1 MILFASFNFGN
12 NGGRGAGHPFAQR
25 NLDMVF
31 PFILFF
37 STFMID
43 IPMLVF
49 PLALLVLFAGQGG
62 GAPHLPALDLNSPV
76 AKLVVFCL
84 GVFWFLASNHT
95 TDHYAPAPV
104 ESYDD
109 AEDAIEDGSGGGGDL
124 MVFLL
129 VVAAVCLMAQ
139 YRRQIHSRL
148 PSALQGPFSLF
159 VHLFFGLEDL
169 RNGPTTQESID
180 ALETVRVAELG
191 CDCAVCLETFAVQD
205 EAKKLPCGH
214 LFHAACVLPW
224 LQQKNTCPVC
234 RKSVEDRPVLT
245 LGIAEAWQNL
255 SRWLWQKLAQWQPRN
270 HVPVRQ
276 ETRESLLGM
285 PLNELKQR
293 ARARGLSLTGALD
306 KSDVVDLLLR
316 PPGRI

>member
-1 MILFASFNFGN
+1 MILFASFNFG
-12 NGGRGAGHPFAQR
+12 GGGGGHPFAQR
-25 NLDMVF
+25 NMDMVF

-62 GAPHLPALDLNSPV
+62 GIPNLPALDLNSPV
-76 AKLVVFCL
+76 AKLVLFCL
-84 GVFWFLASNHT
+84 GLFWFLASNHT
-95 TDHYAPAPV
+95 TDHYAPPLV
-104 ESYDD
+104 QMEEDD
-109 AEDAIEDGSGGGGDL
+109 NGGEEGTIGDGGGGDL

-129 VVAAVCLMAQ
+129 VVIVVCLMAQ

-148 PSALQGPFSLF
+148 PTALQGPFSLF

-180 ALETVRVAELG
+180 ALETVRVTDPG
-191 CDCAVCLETFAVQD
+191 CDCAVCLETFAVED

-214 LFHAACVLPW
+214 LFHAPCVLPW

-234 RKSVEDRPVLT
+234 RKSVEDRPVFT
-245 LGIAEAWQNL
+245 LGIAEVWQKL
-255 SRWLWQKLAQWQPRN
+255 SQWLWQSRDHIQVQ
-270 HVPVRQ
+270 Q
-276 ETRESLLGM
+276 ETRESLLRL
-285 PLNELKQR
+285 PLKELKDR
-293 ARARGLSLTGALD
+293 VRARGLSMSGVLD
-306 KSDVVDLLLR
+306 KNDLVDLLLR
-316 PPGRI
+316 PPGAT